1 MMGPVSQ
8 SATAAS
14 KYYYEKDPV
23 YEKDNSRW
31 LGGGCEALGLEEGAV
46 VLKDDFNNIIRG
58 NDLSGEQIVQDTYS
72 AAGRTE
78 HRAGVDFVFSDPK
91 SVSIMEHLAGD
102 ERIRNVRSAAI
113 EDVVKHIDDNY
124 ISYRET
130 VNYEVNVVHAEGKGY
145 FFNI

>member
-1 MMGPVSQ
+1 
-8 SATAAS
+8 
-14 KYYYEKDPV
+14 
-23 YEKDNSRW
+23 
-31 LGGGCEALGLEEGAV
+31 
-46 VLKDDFNNIIRG
+46 
-58 NDLSGEQIVQDTYS
+58 
-72 AAGRTE
+72 
-78 HRAGVDFVFSDPK
+78 
-91 SVSIMEHLAGD
+91 MEHLAGD